1 MEELMYYV
9 WQQKMFQSI
18 LTLDNTEIEIIN
30 PGLRNLDAGPDFFN
44 AKIRINDTLWAGNV
58 EMHVRASDWF
68 RHHHHDDRAYDSVIL
83 HIVLQADA
91 VIRLHDGEMVK
102 TVVMKIPQDVME
114 KYEKLTNRGQII
126 FSAINCRKHLN
137 AVPSLIL
144 HDWQTSLAIQ
154 RMMNKVSRVKDI
166 IDNKQKSWPEAFY
179 VLLCRSLGTGI
190 NSDSCE
196 RLARSLPYVYLQ
208 KHADNIRQ
216 LEAML
221 LGQGNLIEDET
232 TRSEYE
238 FLRAKFNLRPI
249 GNCAWKHSKI
259 RPVSSPRSRLKALS
273 IIINRQPNLFS
284 KILECQDVKSLTKL
298 LYVPNLLGA
307 STIGSIIINSVIPT
321 IMAYGQ
327 WQEDLDLCE
336 RSIDMLEALPSE
348 ANRYMEQWI
357 SCGIPLRSALE
368 SQAMLQLYKEY
379 CEPHRCLKCRI
390 GCWLM
395 KQRNMII

>member
-18 LTLDNTEIEIIN
+18 LTLDNAEIEIIN

-68 RHHHHDDRAYDSVIL
+68 RHHHHDDKTYDSVIL
-83 HIVLQADA
+83 HVVLQADA

-114 KYEKLTNRGQII
+114 KFERLTNSGQLI

-154 RMMNKVSRVKDI
+154 RMMNKISRVKDI

>member
-114 KYEKLTNRGQII
+114 KYERLTNSGQLI

-154 RMMNKVSRVKDI
+154 RMMNKISRVKDI

-273 IIINRQPNLFS
+273 IIINRQPNLFA

>member
-68 RHHHHDDRAYDSVIL
+68 RHHHHDDKTYDSVIL
-83 HIVLQADA
+83 HVVLQADA

-259 RPVSSPRSRLKALS
+259 RPASSPRCRLKALS

>member
-68 RHHHHDDRAYDSVIL
+68 RHHHHDDKTYDSVIL
-83 HIVLQADA
+83 HVVLQADA

-114 KYEKLTNRGQII
+114 KFERLTNRGQLI

-259 RPVSSPRSRLKALS
+259 RPASSPRCRLKALS

>member
-114 KYEKLTNRGQII
+114 KFERLTNRGQLI

-154 RMMNKVSRVKDI
+154 RMMNKVGRVKDI

>member
-1 MEELMYYV
+1 
-9 WQQKMFQSI
+9 
-18 LTLDNTEIEIIN
+18 
-30 PGLRNLDAGPDFFN
+30 
-44 AKIRINDTLWAGNV
+44 
-58 EMHVRASDWF
+58 
-68 RHHHHDDRAYDSVIL
+68 
-83 HIVLQADA
+83 
-91 VIRLHDGEMVK
+91 
-102 TVVMKIPQDVME
+102 
-114 KYEKLTNRGQII
+114 
-126 FSAINCRKHLN
+126 
-137 AVPSLIL
+137 
-144 HDWQTSLAIQ
+144 
-154 RMMNKVSRVKDI
+154 MMNKVSRVKDI

-259 RPVSSPRSRLKALS
+259 RPVSSPRCRLKALS

-327 WQEDLDLCE
+327 WQQEMDLCE
-336 RSIDMLEALPSE
+336 KSIDMLETLPSE

-379 CEPHRCLKCRI
+379 CEPHRCLRCRI